1 MSVFECVDLRIN
13 DSVRGCL
20 DKCVNKGKTE

>member
-1 MSVFECVDLRIN
+1 MSVFECVELRIN
-13 DSVRGCL
+13 DSVCGCL